1 MSALRAYRDAG
12 LNVLFEGH
20 AGIGKTAIVNK
31 TFEGLNFKYFSAP
44 TMDPWVDLVGVP
56 RDVADEIR
64 GGRVLELV
72 RPEFVKAN
80 KIQAIFIDELNRA
93 PTKVLDALMEVIQFK
108 SINGFKLTN
117 LRVIWAAINPE
128 DDSDYVVTMLDRAMK
143 DRFQVQLRVP
153 YQVDR
158 EFFEEKYPE
167 IGPAFCNW
175 WGDLPDAVKALVSPR
190 RLDYAAEAYLNG
202 FKLAHFL
209 PPEANIQKLMVSI
222 KNVPYGQQLAQIET
236 EVDAAK
242 FLKEVNNATRLLQL
256 VNAKNEAA
264 LSFFEKFKHLMPREL
279 VAGLSAHVAAA
290 VEGVRISTLAE
301 LLPVLGKTKIGTVEY
316 TALVNNVAF
325 AYTNGT
331 TLADEVRGLCVT
343 QPPNFKK
350 LISHI
355 VGIFGSAEEPILRKA
370 MYSAGKVPS
379 NLTQIAIAA
388 AQADTTKSLLTPP
401 MRKKINSHTYVMKLV
416 GGKWM

>member
-1 MSALRAYRDAG
+1 MALVDMSALRAYRDAG

-158 EFFEEKYPE
+158 EFF
-167 IGPAFCNW
+167 
-175 WGDLPDAVKALVSPR
+175 
-190 RLDYAAEAYLNG
+190 
-202 FKLAHFL
+202 
-209 PPEANIQKLMVSI
+209 
-222 KNVPYGQQLAQIET
+222 
-236 EVDAAK
+236 
-242 FLKEVNNATRLLQL
+242 
-256 VNAKNEAA
+256 
-264 LSFFEKFKHLMPREL
+264 
-279 VAGLSAHVAAA
+279 
-290 VEGVRISTLAE
+290 
-301 LLPVLGKTKIGTVEY
+301 
-316 TALVNNVAF
+316 
-325 AYTNGT
+325 
-331 TLADEVRGLCVT
+331 
-343 QPPNFKK
+343 
-350 LISHI
+350 
-355 VGIFGSAEEPILRKA
+355 
-370 MYSAGKVPS
+370 
-379 NLTQIAIAA
+379 
-388 AQADTTKSLLTPP
+388 
-401 MRKKINSHTYVMKLV
+401 
-416 GGKWM
+416 